1 MDHYNQVIL
10 YEGLGGCPL
19 ILYSFNFLYYFSLYF
34 IYFPPWFS
42 ILYFFMPTFL
52 YPLLLLPITL
62 LFLPFILYSENLLYG
77 RSCLKVIHVLNKFL
91 NLNTEYFLFCKL
103 KFFKHNFLT
112 EIFFLHALNFV
123 LCENWQRKI
132 TKREFVGKKLLYSKR
147 RYFLY
152 ARQQT
157 TALPSLKEI
166 STKLIFS
173 LCSSGVQ
180 ETG

>member
-112 EIFFLHALNFV
+112 EIVFFRCL
-123 LCENWQRKI
+123 
-132 TKREFVGKKLLYSKR
+132 EFCFMWKLTEKNNKTR
-147 RYFLY
+147 
-152 ARQQT
+152 
-157 TALPSLKEI
+157 I
-166 STKLIFS
+166 
-173 LCSSGVQ
+173 CG
-180 ETG
+180 